1 MSDPTRR
8 AAWSALQRADQSALI
23 PYLTAGYPDRAT
35 SLAALR
41 TAARYADVLEVGVPF
56 SDPVAD
62 GPVIQRASFDALAR
76 GMTLR
81 GTLDLVAEA
90 DVDCPV
96 VLFSY
101 LNPLLRY
108 GFDRLLDDAA
118 EAGVDGLLVTDLP
131 AGVDPVLEEAVRQSA
146 LDLIPL
152 VAPTTP
158 APRVAEIDARAT
170 AFLYLIG
177 RLGVT
182 GAGTPP
188 DALLQ
193 ATVTRVRAHARRPLA
208 VGFGISTPDQVRSV
222 GQWADG
228 VVVGSA
234 LVAALGQGGVASLE
248 ALLAE
253 LAPACVRSATAG
265 APCV

>member
-1 MSDPTRR
+1 MSDPALR
-8 AAWSALQRADQSALI
+8 APWAPLQRPGQAALI
-23 PYLTAGYPDRAT
+23 AYLTAGYPNRAA
-35 SLAALR
+35 SVAALR

-62 GPVIQRASFDALAR
+62 GPVIQRASFDALAA

-81 GTLDLVAEA
+81 GTLDLIAEA
-90 DVDCPV
+90 ELSVPV
-96 VLFSY
+96 ILFSY

-108 GFDRLLDDAA
+108 DLDRLLADAA
-118 EAGVDGLLVTDLP
+118 HAGVDGVLITDLP
-131 AGVDPVLEEAVRQSA
+131 AGADPAREAAVRRSPI
-146 LDLIPL
+146 DLIPL

-158 APRVAEIDARAT
+158 DARIAEIDAQAT

-182 GAGTPP
+182 GA
-188 DALLQ
+188 
-193 ATVTRVRAHARRPLA
+193 ATAPGAELGGIVSRVRAHARRPVA
-208 VGFGISTPDQVRSV
+208 VGFGISTAAQIRAVSRL
-222 GQWADG
+222 ADG

-234 LVAALGQGGVASLE
+234 LVQALGAGGVEALE

-253 LAPACVRSATAG
+253 LAPACVRAG
-265 APCV
+265 EGVACV

>member
-1 MSDPTRR
+1 MRSR
-8 AAWSALQRADQSALI
+8 WSPLQRPGQAALI
-23 PYLTAGYPDRAT
+23 GYLTAGFPDRPT

-41 TAARYADVLEVGVPF
+41 AAGRSVDILEVGVPF

-62 GPVIQRASFDALAR
+62 GPVIQRASFDALAA

-81 GTLDLVAEA
+81 GTLRLIEEAELS
-90 DVDCPV
+90 CPV

-101 LNPLLRY
+101 LNPLLRH
-108 GFDRLLDDAA
+108 GIEPLLADAA
-118 EAGVDGLLVTDLP
+118 SAGVQGLLVTDLP
-131 AGVDPVLEEAVRQSA
+131 VGADPAIESLVARSD

-152 VAPTTP
+152 LAPTTP
-158 APRVAEIDARAT
+158 PARIGAIDARAT

-188 DALLQ
+188 DAAL
-193 ATVTRVRAHARRPLA
+193 ASVVARVREHARRPLA
-208 VGFGISTPDQVRSV
+208 VGFGIATPAQVQRV
-222 GQWADG
+222 ARLADG

-234 LVAALGQGGVASLE
+234 LVEALGTGGVPALE
-248 ALLAE
+248 NLLGT
-253 LAPACVRSATAG
+253 LAPACARPATVG
-265 APCV
+265 ASCV